1 VRAMTS
7 PCWTAVRAALV
18 CASAVTP
25 RPACHHRLARHH
37 PRQELFERL
46 GRREV
51 EPVDSG
57 ERSGPHSVAI
67 VGQRR
72 RAVCRRHV
80 LDAEQLVVRR
90 SLEAGPGNAGSGN
103 GSRPATAVAR
113 RRSVRSVAGCRH
125 GRRDRSERRPSSGS
139 LPTIS
144 VTTAVVPRRAAPGTS
159 AAVARRQSPSP
170 VGRRVF
176 RSLPKCLPPGASD
189 PSTGP
194 VSPSTHEGRF
204 ADRPKSDGR
213 RYRKVWV
220 SIAPVPRGPIL
231 GSPYAVLL

>member
-1 VRAMTS
+1 VPPWCALLPSRRAQRVITDSHATTLVRSSSSAS
-7 PCWTAVRAALV
+7 GDARSNPWTAVTA
-18 CASAVTP
+18 P
-25 RPACHHRLARHH
+25 
-37 PRQELFERL
+37 
-46 GRREV
+46 
-51 EPVDSG
+51 
-57 ERSGPHSVAI
+57 GPHSVAV